1 MLQAILHKKASLKP
15 RKDNQSETPSEP
27 KTDTQPEDALT
38 SSIIGLLQYLPDE
51 VFWQILYEA
60 SGQRLPEFSKAGA
73 IENISFWK
81 SMRSPELDR
90 QSVEP
95 DVWIKLEKM
104 HLIIEAKRHDG
115 GGQYNAQWDREIK
128 ALLKHLEE
136 EEDQPID
143 EQKIWLL
150 ALGGNAQ
157 TSKLQLDV
165 QGKEYSIVRMH
176 WQTQLEEV
184 KKYTYESSSCSNAEK
199 RICKD
204 IIKAFEHFG
213 LFALKW
219 LDSLAGTGKDAPK
232 DTPKDSLAD
241 TYLAR
246 LNPSSIDTLF
256 HLPNYK

>member
-1 MLQAILHKKASLKP
+1 MLQAILRKKAALKP
-15 RKDNQSETPSEP
+15 RKDNQSEAPSEP
-27 KTDTQPEDALT
+27 KTNTQPEDALT
-38 SSIIGLLQYLPDE
+38 SSVIGLLQYLPDE
-51 VFWQILYEA
+51 TFWDILYEA
-60 SGQRLPEFSKAGA
+60 SEQRLPKFSEVGA
-73 IENISFWK
+73 IENISFWE
-81 SMRSPELDR
+81 SMRFRELDR

-150 ALGGNAQ
+150 ALGGNNQ
-157 TSKLQLDV
+157 TSEELRTIG
-165 QGKEYSIVRMH
+165 GKKYSIVRMH
-176 WQTQLEEV
+176 WQTLLEEV

-204 IIKAFEHFG
+204 IIRAFEHFG
-213 LFALKW
+213 LFSLKW
-219 LDSLAGTGKDAPK
+219 LDSLADRYK
-232 DTPKDSLAD
+232 DTPAD
-241 TYLAR
+241 TYKDPLAR
-246 LNPSSIDTLF
+246 LAPTSIDTLF

>member
-15 RKDNQSETPSEP
+15 RKDNQSEDASEP
-27 KTDTQPEDALT
+27 KTDNQPEDALT

-81 SMRSPELDR
+81 SMRFPELDR

-104 HLIIEAKRHDG
+104 HLIIEAKRYDG
-115 GGQYNAQWDREIK
+115 GGQYNAQWDLEIK
-128 ALLKHLEE
+128 ALLKHLKE

-143 EQKIWLL
+143 EQKICLL
-150 ALGGNAQ
+150 ALGGNKQ
-157 TSKLQLDV
+157 TSEESRTIE
-165 QGKEYSIVRMH
+165 GREYSIYRMH
-176 WQTQLEEV
+176 WQTLLEEV
-184 KKYTYESSSCSNAEK
+184 KKCTDESSSCSNAEK

-204 IIKAFEHFG
+204 IIRAFEHFG
-213 LFALKW
+213 FFALKW
-219 LDSLAGTGKDAPK
+219 LDSLA
-232 DTPKDSLAD
+232 DTDKE
-241 TYLAR
+241 R
-246 LNPSSIDTLF
+246 LSPSSIDTLF

>member
-15 RKDNQSETPSEP
+15 RKDNQSEAPSEP

-38 SSIIGLLQYLPDE
+38 SSVIGLLQYLPDE
-51 VFWQILYEA
+51 TFWQILYEA
-60 SGQRLPEFSKAGA
+60 SEQRLPKFSEVGA

-104 HLIIEAKRHDG
+104 HLIIEAKRYDG
-115 GGQYNAQWDREIK
+115 GGQYNAQWDLEIK
-128 ALLKHLEE
+128 ALLKYLEE

-143 EQKIWLL
+143 EQKICLL

-157 TSKLQLDV
+157 TSKLQLEV
-165 QGKEYSIVRMH
+165 QGREYSIVRMH
-176 WQTQLEEV
+176 WQTLLEEV
-184 KKYTYESSSCSNAEK
+184 KKCTDESSSCSNAEK

-204 IIKAFEHFG
+204 IIKAFEHFEF
-213 LFALKW
+213 FALEW
-219 LDSLAGTGKDAPK
+219 LESLADMYK
-232 DTPKDSLAD
+232 DTPAD
-241 TYLAR
+241 TYKNPPAR
-246 LNPSSIDTLF
+246 LAFPSIDTLF